1 MNEPGEQGNWDQSL
15 AEALFAEPLKRI
27 QEEQHMREEA
37 ARTVLHW
44 MAQKEGG
51 AGGEASSQEHTKVMV
66 REVRGGLQ
74 SGDIFFMVKQPDV
87 MPEPVKARLMKVHL
101 PGKRTSA
108 SELSIYR
115 PAVALAVRS
124 DATLDQMLAYGD
136 VALEEIYN
144 YHKAMRTE
152 KGRITTKDN
161 ILIKEEG
168 CGEFPESVME

>member
-1 MNEPGEQGNWDQSL
+1 MNEPGEQGDGDQSL
-15 AEALFAEPLKRI
+15 AEALFAEPLKRL
-27 QEEQHMREEA
+27 QEERHMREQA
-37 ARTVLHW
+37 ARTVLRW
-44 MAQKEGG
+44 LVQKEGEV
-51 AGGEASSQEHTKVMV
+51 GGEESGQEKTSAIV
-66 REVRGGLQ
+66 REVRAGLQ

-136 VALEEIYN
+136 VALEELYN
-144 YHKAMRTE
+144 HQKAMRAE